1 MSFQR
6 TGFVLDAKSMG
17 INRVSRPP
25 SPSSTDCLCEPSANQ
40 EEDSQN
46 VDSSTSIQVMERR
59 DRSELEACGS
69 YAQCNSST
77 DPLPTEYYRG
87 LLQKLTQET
96 GDAGQVNCELNSIF
110 LKRLCEIDTLN
121 GQCGDTMFST
131 QLRLVT
137 FQEWVDFLLHVNS
150 VILGN
155 MSELENEAYGKIVS
169 YFNSMQ
175 GQQVQALDENRKLRR
190 DICTLIKF
198 VQTGYH
204 RSSWEGIKEI
214 SLETLTVNQLLGM
227 KPDQV
232 LPESESEKM
241 AECMKSLVNEMAEKH
256 DEICLLKTKLSN
268 LDEVVLT
275 ARQKLLLKDQC
286 IAQLNQQTPGEESF
300 PNACKNLK
308 QDSSGSKVDETS
320 SDQITNCMLQ
330 DLAIQDF
337 RENEMLRIL
346 DNELNEFLLMHNI
359 NEHQRMESWR
369 RRLSSLYEK
378 MSSERNDTVKKLEY
392 IRSQLRLLQSDVDRS
407 HLVFGQPAT
416 DVDSKMVESL
426 KDRLD
431 TLSQCNRELQEK
443 YMRLDTDSKM
453 LQTKFEFECG
463 LNERNSQIL
472 REIADLI
479 CKLSPTE
486 FTYNDIYAETAT
498 ENPFCE
504 AIKEIFDHISSAE
517 RTKEETSQRTCAA
530 VDCPHRQQLEHTLL
544 HCQTQTEILQATRDN
559 YLSIIDEFKR
569 DLEELTEQVEQQQK
583 QQQQQQQQTNQSCPE
598 PELHLEEPPRINCE
612 LEIQNERL
620 ACQIQGLQD
629 TVKDRDGQIADLQT
643 MIQSYSD
650 VSENN
655 RLKEQIHELKLKN
668 SDQSRQIRELAGAIK
683 SNEQERTDLVTK
695 QENLMRCL
703 EEKGQGLKGAERQVE
718 SLQTR
723 LNQLEQLQEELKME
737 VGILNPSSWKAE
749 AFVNICSSLF
759 ELQRS
764 MLRDE
769 VVALKEK
776 EAVSAGRERALLD
789 QQRLGHKE
797 LEKMRHV
804 IRDMQGQLQ
813 QEESQHRENIRQLE
827 VTKGSLREQMRGLAT
842 DCQRMQSQ
850 LKKQVEVN
858 QQQEQILVSF
868 RTWKDAQVRSDEAMR
883 RRIKENEERINM
895 LVDENQSLAEDY
907 RCVYR
912 DYQLLEQEMQRVKQ
926 AVNYSPIPSMGY
938 PPGGGRMDPEAGNEM
953 ARRLQSMATTSQRI
967 SNQYRT
973 LNDFPANAVTQYQ
986 DRKAHRRPGGD
997 QLRPFSSSDDVS

>member
-1 MSFQR
+1 MSSQR

-17 INRVSRPP
+17 VNRGSRPP
-25 SPSSTDCLCEPSANQ
+25 SPSSTDCLCEPSSNQ
-40 EEDSQN
+40 EEEEDSQN
-46 VDSSTSIQVMERR
+46 VDSSTSIQVVERR
-59 DRSELEACGS
+59 DQRSELEDCGN
-69 YAQCNSST
+69 YAQCNAST
-77 DPLPTEYYRG
+77 DPLPTEYYRD

-96 GDAGQVNCELNSIF
+96 GDAGRVNCELNSIF
-110 LKRLCEIDTLN
+110 LKRLCEIDSLN
-121 GQCGDTMFST
+121 EQCGDTMFST

-155 MSELENEAYGKIVS
+155 MSELENEAYSKIVS

-175 GQQVQALDENRKLRR
+175 GQQQQALDENRKLRR

-256 DEICLLKTKLSN
+256 DEICRLKTQLGN

-286 IAQLNQQTPGEESF
+286 IAQLNQQVRNLRSGVNED
-300 PNACKNLK
+300 LK
-308 QDSSGSKVDETS
+308 QDSSGSKVDVTTS
-320 SDQITNCMLQ
+320 EQITNCMLQ
-330 DLAIQDF
+330 DLTIQDY
-337 RENEMLRIL
+337 RENEILRIL

-369 RRLSSLYEK
+369 RRLSTLYGN
-378 MSSERNDTVKKLEY
+378 MCAERNDTVKKLEY
-392 IRSQLRLLQSDVDRS
+392 IRSQLRLLQSDVDKSRLAFS
-407 HLVFGQPAT
+407 QAVT
-416 DVDSKMVESL
+416 DDVDSKMVECL

-431 TLSQCNRELQEK
+431 TLSQCNRELQDK
-443 YMRLDTDSKM
+443 YMRLDTYSKNDLKLISLKSINISV
-453 LQTKFEFECG
+453 LQTKYEFENG

-472 REIADLI
+472 KEIADLI
-479 CKLSPTE
+479 CKLSPKE
-486 FTYNDIYAETAT
+486 FSYNDIYSETAT

-504 AIKEIFDHISSAE
+504 AINEICDHMSSVQK
-517 RTKEETSQRTCAA
+517 TKEELSQETNTA

-583 QQQQQQQQTNQSCPE
+583 QQQQQQQLQQTNQSCPE

-620 ACQIQGLQD
+620 ACQIEGLQD
-629 TVKDRDGQIADLQT
+629 TLKDRDSQIADLQT

-668 SDQSRQIRELAGAIK
+668 SDQSRQIRELAAAIK
-683 SNEQERTDLVTK
+683 SNEQERTELATK
-695 QENLMRCL
+695 HENLMGSL
-703 EEKGQGLKGAERQVE
+703 EEKCQGLKGAERQVE

-723 LNQLEQLQEELKME
+723 LSQLEQLQEDLKME
-737 VGILNPSSWKAE
+737 
-749 AFVNICSSLF
+749 
-759 ELQRS
+759 RS

-797 LEKMRHV
+797 LEKLRYI

-813 QEESQHRENIRQLE
+813 QEESQHRENIKQLE
-827 VTKGSLREQMRGLAT
+827 LTKVSLREQMHNLAA

-858 QQQEQILVSF
+858 QQQEQILNSF

-883 RRIKENEERINM
+883 RHIKENDERINL
-895 LVDENQSLAEDY
+895 LVDENHSLAEDY
-907 RCVYR
+907 SCVYR
-912 DYQLLEQEMQRVKQ
+912 DYQLLEQEMKRLKQ
-926 AVNYSPIPSMGY
+926 AVNYAPSPSMGY
-938 PPGGGRMDPEAGNEM
+938 PVSPGGGRLDAETGNEM
-953 ARRLQSMATTSQRI
+953 ARRLQSMATTSQRV
-967 SNQYRT
+967 SHQYRT
-973 LNDFPANAVTQYQ
+973 LNDFPASAVSPYQ
-986 DRKAHRRPGGD
+986 NRKAQGRPAGD